1 LGIARAR
8 VSCDGRDR
16 SMFSRDRARLVA
28 LADAHSTLDPLLRV
42 KSVCRLCLSVTG
54 VSGVSLSV
62 AGGGSPAKHVIS
74 TVWGTDVVSLRL
86 EELQLGLGEGP
97 IADALESTLPVLE
110 SDLGDVSHRRWRL
123 FAPAAVRT
131 GAAAV
136 FVLPLCAGEWCVAG
150 ERCLGALSLYRSSI
164 GDLTVEQ
171 YEDFRDI
178 ADAAMEIV
186 RSGGVESGDEAS
198 EWTVG
203 SGTGFQPEIH
213 QAVGVIMVDL
223 EIGADEALD
232 RLRGHAFA
240 AEQPISAVARDVVS
254 GRLRLERDTD

>member
-1 LGIARAR
+1 
-8 VSCDGRDR
+8 
-16 SMFSRDRARLVA
+16 MFSADRARLAA
-28 LADAHSTLDPLLRV
+28 LADVHSTLDPLTRV
-42 KSVCRLCLSVTG
+42 RAVCRLCLSVTG
-54 VSGVSLSV
+54 ASGASMSV
-62 AGGGSPAKHVIS
+62 ASGCGSERVTS

-123 FAPAAVRT
+123 FAPAALEA

-136 FVLPLCAGEWCVAG
+136 FVMPLCAGGWCVAG

-171 YEDFRDI
+171 YDDFRDV
-178 ADAAMEIV
+178 ADAALGIL
-186 RSGGVESGDEAS
+186 RSGSAESGDVS
-198 EWTVG
+198 GEWTVG

-213 QAVGVIMVDL
+213 QAVGVVMGDL
-223 EIGADEALD
+223 DIDADEALD

-240 AEQPISAVARDVVS
+240 TGQPISAVAGDIVS
-254 GRLRLERDTD
+254 GRLRLERDAD